1 MPPGKP
7 GVRWVCRSSSSFHV
21 IEYSEE
27 LVRLNR
33 LGLGKSMFWSRC
45 VPAGALLLAL
55 AVLGLW
61 AGSRASRLPAGNTQ
75 LSAGTLL
82 PNPEQATRPQILKAY
97 GQLPLMFEPNVGQT
111 DGRVKFLARGT
122 GYGLFLTKDEAVLS
136 LVSQKSA
143 SDKTQLT
150 SVVRMRLVG
159 ANADPD
165 TAGVDALPGKSNYFI
180 GNDPRKWRRGVPQYA
195 RVRYANVY
203 PGVDLLYYGDQGQLE
218 YDFELAPGADPRKVQ
233 LRFDGAET
241 LALQGGNLVLT
252 AGGGSVRLEAPRVY
266 QKYGNAQKDV
276 DARFVLLSQNT
287 VGFELG
293 AYDHSRELV
302 IDPILSYATYLGG
315 SGMET
320 FPTIAV
326 DSAFNFYVAGATT
339 SADFPVTTT
348 PAAYQSALK
357 GPTNVF
363 VAKFNSNGAGPLAF
377 ATYLGGSGTDTA
389 QGIAVDAGFNVY
401 LAGTTTS
408 SDFPTNGT
416 NGAFQ
421 GTPKAAGTHAFVTE
435 LAVASDNTQTLQYS
449 TYLSGSGT
457 DTVSGMTLDT
467 QQNVYVIGIT
477 TSHDFP
483 TAPAAGAFQTTLLA
497 STAFFVSEVQPHNS
511 DGASLP
517 YSTYF
522 GGSFPTNGT
531 VVGGGIAVDNNPAG
545 ANIYI
550 TGGTNFQFN
559 GNLNDFPIKNA
570 FQSCLDSPRNACNQS
585 NTNLDAFVAKINP
598 INSAGAQ
605 VVYSTYLGGSGNDVG
620 YGIGLDSAGNAYV
633 TGVTNSPDFIPPT
646 ATVAHQKCLNT
657 PTNPT
662 TCSTTPDTTHTDA
675 FVGKVTNPAAGSSNP
690 NVFLSYFSYLG
701 GTLDD
706 AAYAIAV
713 DPVAG
718 ARITGQTDSPDLA
731 VSGQVQGSLGGGTD
745 AFVARLYTAS
755 TSASG
760 TNNGEFVTYLGGTQN
775 DRGTGIAV
783 DANSITYVAGE
794 TASNN
799 FPMGLNPPFQGTL
812 KGTQN
817 AFAARLGPSVN
828 LSVKSITSGV
838 AVNAGNQATFTY
850 TITNSGDSVAGV
862 AFIDNLANSG
872 VTSTFVSATA
882 AGGTCPTAP
891 TNNTVICNVGVLNG
905 GATASVAVTLTPQ
918 GPGTLGNSG
927 SVIVAG
933 SSFSSSAS
941 SSVQV
946 TSYTVDVQPPS
957 VTVAAGNTATYTAT
971 VNPQGN
977 YTASVSLSCPSGL
990 PSGTGSGC
998 TFSTNPITLAG
1009 SSPSSVSLTI
1019 PTTARTSTTVEMLHS
1034 SRWLYAMFFPIGGLT
1049 FFGMG
1054 LGGKYTRR
1062 QRLAGVLLILL
1073 LVGLIAIQPACSH
1086 SSSTT
1091 INAGTP
1097 AGTYAVTVSATSGS
1111 FSQTKQI
1118 TLVIQ

>member
-1 MPPGKP
+1 M
-7 GVRWVCRSSSSFHV
+7 
-21 IEYSEE
+21 
-27 LVRLNR
+27 NR
-33 LGLGKSMFWSRC
+33 LELGKSMFWSRC
-45 VPAGALLLAL
+45 VPAGALLMALAL
-55 AVLGLW
+55 LSLW
-61 AGSRASRLPAGNTQ
+61 AGSRASRLPADGSQ
-75 LSAGTLL
+75 LSTLTLL
-82 PNPEQATRPQILKAY
+82 PEQATRPQILKMY

-136 LVSQKSA
+136 LVSQKSV
-143 SDKTQLT
+143 SDKAQLS
-150 SVVRMRLVG
+150 SVVRMSLVG
-159 ANADPD
+159 ANANPS
-165 TAGVDALPGKSNYFI
+165 TSGVDALPGKSNYFI
-180 GNDPRKWRRGVPQYA
+180 GNDPSKWHRGVPQYA
-195 RVRYANVY
+195 RVRYADVY
-203 PGVDLLYYGDQGQLE
+203 PGVDLLYYGNQGQLE
-218 YDFELAPGADPRKVQ
+218 YDFQVAPGADPKKVK
-233 LRFDGAET
+233 LRFDGAEK
-241 LALQGGNLVLT
+241 LALEGGDLVLT

-266 QKYGNAQKDV
+266 QKDGNAQQRV
-276 DARFVLLSQNT
+276 DGRFVLLSRNT
-287 VGFELG
+287 VGFEVG
-293 AYDHSRELV
+293 VYDHSRELV
-302 IDPILSYATYLGG
+302 IDPILSYSTYLGG

-326 DSAFNFYVAGATT
+326 DSAFNFYVAGSTT
-339 SADFPVTTT
+339 SADFPVTTS
-348 PAAYQSALK
+348 PAAYQSGLK

-363 VAKFNSNGAGPLAF
+363 VAKFNSNGAAPLAF
-377 ATYLGGSGTDTA
+377 ATYLGGTGTDTA

-408 SDFPTNGT
+408 GDFPTNGT
-416 NGAFQ
+416 NGAYQ
-421 GTPKAAGTHAFVTE
+421 PSPKAAGTHAFVTE
-435 LAVASDNTQTLQYS
+435 LAVASDNTQTLLYS
-449 TYLSGSGT
+449 TYLSGTGT
-457 DTVSGMTLDT
+457 DTISGMTLDN

-497 STAFFVSEVQPHNS
+497 STAFFVSEVQPRNT

-522 GGSFPTNGT
+522 GGSFPTNGMA
-531 VVGGGIAVDNNPAG
+531 VGGGIAVDNNPAG

-585 NTNLDAFVAKINP
+585 NANLDAFIAKLNP

-605 VVYSTYLGGSGNDVG
+605 LVYSTYLGGSGNDVG

-706 AAYAIAV
+706 VAYAIAV
-713 DPVAG
+713 DSVAG
-718 ARITGQTDSPDLA
+718 ARITGQTDSPDLVPA
-731 VSGQVQGSLGGGTD
+731 TPPQIQNTPGGGID

-755 TSASG
+755 TSSG
-760 TNNGEFVTYLGGTQN
+760 SGVNNGEFVTYLGGAQN

-783 DANSITYVAGE
+783 DANSVTYVAGE

-799 FPMGLNPPFQGTL
+799 FPMGVNPPFQGSL
-812 KGTQN
+812 KGSQN
-817 AFAARLGPSVN
+817 AFAAKLGPSVN
-828 LSVKSITSGV
+828 LSVKSVTSGV

-862 AFIDNLANSG
+862 AFIDNLASSG
-872 VTSTFVSATA
+872 VTATFVSATA

-905 GATASVAVTLTPQ
+905 GATASVTVTLTPQ

-933 SSFSSSAS
+933 SPFSAS
-941 SSVQV
+941 ASASVQV
-946 TSYTVDVQPPS
+946 TSYAVDVEPPS

-977 YTASVSLSCPSGL
+977 YTASVSLSCPAGL

-1009 SSPSSVSLTI
+1009 TSPSSVSLTI

-1034 SRWLYAMFFPIGGLT
+1034 GRWLYAMFFPIGGLT

-1054 LGGKYTRR
+1054 LGGKYSRR
-1062 QRLAGVLLILL
+1062 QRLIGILLILL
-1073 LVGLIAIQPACSH
+1073 LVSLISIQPACSH

-1091 INAGTP
+1091 INSGTP
-1097 AGTYAVTVSATSGS
+1097 AGTYAITVSATSGS

-1118 TLVIQ
+1118 TLVVQ